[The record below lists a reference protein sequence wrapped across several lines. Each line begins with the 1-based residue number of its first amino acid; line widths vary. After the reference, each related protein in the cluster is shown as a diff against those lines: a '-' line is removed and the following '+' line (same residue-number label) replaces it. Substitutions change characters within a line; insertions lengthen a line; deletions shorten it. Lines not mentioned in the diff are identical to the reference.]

1 MIISRTPYRI
11 SFFGGG
17 TDYPDWYLKNGG
29 SVLSS
34 TINKYCYITAKY
46 STNLNETHHKII
58 WTHIEN
64 VYSFKDILH
73 PAVREGLQQLNLD
86 ESKGLEIYHSGDL
99 PARTGIGS
107 SSSFCVGLINT
118 LSNLVENPLNKMDL
132 ALKAIELEQDILNEK
147 VGSQDQVA
155 ASFGGFNKIIF
166 NTNGSIEVKRIDVS
180 DKAIKT
186 LNNNIALY
194 YTGTRI
200 GRNSSDVI
208 SDMVSN
214 FDSHISLL
222 TELESF
228 VDEGIALLKKSD
240 ITNFGKLLNESWK
253 IKKSLGKEISNK
265 QINDIYDIAMNNG
278 AYGGKILGAG
288 GAGFIMFVV
297 PESNKKTLRSA
308 LNRYSEVSFEFENT
322 GSSIILNSK

>member
-99 PARTGIGS
+99 PARTGIGR

-155 ASFGGFNKIIF
+155 ASFGGLNKIIF
-166 NTNGSIEVKRIDVS
+166 NTNGSIENFHWSTDCGGE
-180 DKAIKT
+180 
-186 LNNNIALY
+186 ALAK
-194 YTGTRI
+194 
-200 GRNSSDVI
+200 
-208 SDMVSN
+208 
-214 FDSHISLL
+214 
-222 TELESF
+222 EST
-228 VDEGIALLKKSD
+228 I
-240 ITNFGKLLNESWK
+240 
-253 IKKSLGKEISNK
+253 
-265 QINDIYDIAMNNG
+265 
-278 AYGGKILGAG
+278 
-288 GAGFIMFVV
+288 
-297 PESNKKTLRSA
+297 PEEYQVN
-308 LNRYSEVSFEFENT
+308 
-322 GSSIILNSK
+322 

>member
-118 LSNLVENPLNKMDL
+118 LSNLVGKPLSKIDL

-155 ASFGGFNKIIF
+155 ASFGGLNKII
-166 NTNGSIEVKRIDVS
+166 
-180 DKAIKT
+180 
-186 LNNNIALY
+186 
-194 YTGTRI
+194 
-200 GRNSSDVI
+200 
-208 SDMVSN
+208 
-214 FDSHISLL
+214 
-222 TELESF
+222 
-228 VDEGIALLKKSD
+228 
-240 ITNFGKLLNESWK
+240 
-253 IKKSLGKEISNK
+253 
-265 QINDIYDIAMNNG
+265 
-278 AYGGKILGAG
+278 
-288 GAGFIMFVV
+288 
-297 PESNKKTLRSA
+297 
-308 LNRYSEVSFEFENT
+308 
-322 GSSIILNSK
+322 

>member
-1 MIISRTPYRI
+1 MIHQPLDVVISSIKSSSLSASHTPR
-11 SFFGGG
+11 F
-17 TDYPDWYLKNGG
+17 
-29 SVLSS
+29 SS
-34 TINKYCYITAKY
+34 TT
-46 STNLNETHHKII
+46 
-58 WTHIEN
+58 
-64 VYSFKDILH
+64 
-73 PAVREGLQQLNLD
+73 
-86 ESKGLEIYHSGDL
+86 
-99 PARTGIGS
+99 
-107 SSSFCVGLINT
+107 
-118 LSNLVENPLNKMDL
+118 
-132 ALKAIELEQDILNEK
+132 
-147 VGSQDQVA
+147 
-155 ASFGGFNKIIF
+155 
-166 NTNGSIEVKRIDVS
+166 
-180 DKAIKT
+180 
-186 LNNNIALY
+186 
-194 YTGTRI
+194 
-200 GRNSSDVI
+200 
-208 SDMVSN
+208 
-214 FDSHISLL
+214 SLL